1 MRSLQSMDVQGK
13 RVLVR
18 VDFNVP
24 TDKQGAIIDDNK
36 MRAALP
42 TIRYLLEQG
51 AKVILMSHLGRPD
64 GKVVDRYR
72 LDTVARHLGLLLQQ
86 PVRKLDDCIGPEVQA
101 AVAAM
106 QPGEVIM
113 LENVRFHPE
122 EEDNDPEFA
131 AQLASLGDIYV
142 NDAFGTAHRA
152 HASTAGVARYLPCAA
167 GLLMERELSMLRR
180 VLENPEKPRVA
191 IVGGAKVSDKL
202 ALLENLLSRTDVIII
217 GGGMANTFLRAQ
229 GHGVG
234 DSLCEEGL
242 VDFAARILQEAE
254 AAGVRILLPVDV
266 VIADRMAADA
276 ESRVVAVGEVPAGW
290 MILDI
295 GPETVRVFGEAIR
308 AARTIIWNG
317 PMGVYEFARFAAGTE
332 GVARAVADS
341 EGVSVVGGGD
351 SLATIYRLGLENRI
365 THISTGGGATLEF
378 LEGKVLP
385 GVASCEQS

>member
-351 SLATIYRLGLENRI
+351 SLATIYRLGLE
-365 THISTGGGATLEF
+365 
-378 LEGKVLP
+378 
-385 GVASCEQS
+385 